1 VDGDAGAREAEPE
14 EDEQEVA
21 LDFRLLRYFIA
32 VAEELH
38 LARAAERLGIEQSPV
53 SRAMRDLES
62 QLGVQLF
69 DRSTRLT
76 RLTWAGQVFL
86 GECRRVQAT
95 VEQAVK
101 SAKAAAQGYQG
112 HLRIA
117 ICDSLAQPRIAT
129 LLARSRE
136 DEPELEIRV
145 FELPFA
151 QQLKTLH
158 DDLLDIGFAL
168 SNAVHDGLVAEP
180 VWTDPLSVIVPA
192 RHPLLAHVQVPLAEA
207 LKFPLVLCH
216 PESGSGCRHQIQA
229 LLQDAG
235 TPLKLVD
242 EVTSLGVMLTLVG
255 AGLLGAPLAP
265 AWAQFRVEVSG
276 VGAKQIPV
284 AIAPFQGS
292 SPANADVPAIIRAG
306 EPLVSG
312 WLGLPPE
319 ASAAF
324 VMGFL
329 RRDFG
334 ATGLFVMAESLS
346 PIQAVVGMITITLFI
361 PCFASLMMMVK
372 EQGTKT
378 AMAMVGMIVPFAFLI
393 GGLFNL
399 VLRAVW

>member
-1 VDGDAGAREAEPE
+1 M
-14 EDEQEVA
+14 
-21 LDFRLLRYFIA
+21 DFRLLRYFVA

-151 QQLKTLH
+151 QQLKMLH
-158 DDLLDIGFAL
+158 NDLLDIGFAL

-207 LKFPLVLCH
+207 
-216 PESGSGCRHQIQA
+216 
-229 LLQDAG
+229 
-235 TPLKLVD
+235 
-242 EVTSLGVMLTLVG
+242 
-255 AGLLGAPLAP
+255 
-265 AWAQFRVEVSG
+265 
-276 VGAKQIPV
+276 
-284 AIAPFQGS
+284 
-292 SPANADVPAIIRAG
+292 
-306 EPLVSG
+306 
-312 WLGLPPE
+312 
-319 ASAAF
+319 
-324 VMGFL
+324 
-329 RRDFG
+329 
-334 ATGLFVMAESLS
+334 
-346 PIQAVVGMITITLFI
+346 
-361 PCFASLMMMVK
+361 
-372 EQGTKT
+372 
-378 AMAMVGMIVPFAFLI
+378 
-393 GGLFNL
+393 
-399 VLRAVW
+399 